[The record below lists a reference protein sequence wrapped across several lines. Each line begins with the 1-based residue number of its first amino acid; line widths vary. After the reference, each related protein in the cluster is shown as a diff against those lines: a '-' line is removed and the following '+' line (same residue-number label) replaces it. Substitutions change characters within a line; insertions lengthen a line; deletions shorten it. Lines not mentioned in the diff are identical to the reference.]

1 VQNDHNLTRA
11 DQTVPNDD
19 PLTRYGPPLVGVI
32 LAVVLSILV
41 AAMVAGQLEGAYER
55 RALVYA
61 GFVLWV
67 LLGAAVVFILA
78 HRGEAGRLSIARV
91 LLWAASIWLWPVF
104 VLLRRRRS
112 NGG

>member
-1 VQNDHNLTRA
+1 M
-11 DQTVPNDD
+11 PEDD
-19 PLTRYGPPLVGVI
+19 PLARYGPPLVGVL
-32 LAVVLSILV
+32 LAVVLSVLV
-41 AAMVAGQLEGAYER
+41 AAMVAGQIEGAYQT

-67 LLGAAVVFILA
+67 VLGAAVVFVLT

-104 VLLRRRRS
+104 LLLRRRRRHD
-112 NGG
+112 G